1 MLFDGAGSSCIPK
14 LQLKQTNRKASRLQ
28 LLLINTN
35 AQDALIDTISVP
47 ELTKL
52 NSVKLVFFFFFFFFE
67 KLVFLLT
74 ICGALSSTVVVL
86 GTCKTSQHLLLV
98 NLNRCQKKDSR
109 FQLRGL

>member
-1 MLFDGAGSSCIPK
+1 MLYDGAGSSCIPK

-52 NSVKLVFFFFFFFFE
+52 NSVKLVFFFFFFFFLE
-67 KLVFLLT
+67 IGLSVDNLWS
-74 ICGALSSTVVVL
+74 IIIDCCGT
-86 GTCKTSQHLLLV
+86 G
-98 NLNRCQKKDSR
+98 NL
-109 FQLRGL
+109 

>member
-1 MLFDGAGSSCIPK
+1 MLYDGAGSSCIPK

-28 LLLINTN
+28 LLLIKTN

-52 NSVKLVFFFFFFFFE
+52 NSVKLVKFSFFFFE